1 MKTILTGAT
10 AVIGIALLLTTALPA
25 QQAKKLIKAD
35 TQKQDMYIAG
45 RTAKFAKPVF
55 EKANWLFDYDEA
67 RAEAERSGKLL
78 FTYFT
83 RSYAN

>member
-1 MKTILTGAT
+1 MKTNLTWASAAIVAGLAF
-10 AVIGIALLLTTALPA
+10 ATALPA

-35 TQKQDMYIAG
+35 QEKQDKYSAG
-45 RTAKFAKPVF
+45 RSEKFAKPVF

-78 FTYFT
+78 FAYFT
-83 RSYAN
+83 RSYAK